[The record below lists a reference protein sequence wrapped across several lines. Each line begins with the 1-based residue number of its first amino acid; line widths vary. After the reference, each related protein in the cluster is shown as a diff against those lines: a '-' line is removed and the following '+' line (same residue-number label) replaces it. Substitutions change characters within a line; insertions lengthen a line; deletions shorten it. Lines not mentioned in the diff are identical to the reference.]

1 MTTSRTALIDS
12 TSNPPWIITKHKVD
26 AVVEKIVG
34 LSHPQR
40 VILFGSYAR
49 GEARPGS
56 DLDVL
61 VIVDDSLQNSRAE
74 SVRLRRALRG
84 ISMPLDIV
92 VARQSDV
99 DQLRD
104 RPGLLYETALRE
116 GHIVYERG

>member
-1 MTTSRTALIDS
+1 MTTSQVAVIDS
-12 TSNPPWIITKHKVD
+12 TLNPPWTITERKVA

-34 LSHPQR
+34 LSQPHR

-49 GEARPGS
+49 GEAQPGS

-84 ISMPLDIV
+84 ISLPLDIIV
-92 VARQSDV
+92 VRQSDLE
-99 DQLRD
+99 QLRD

-116 GHIVYERG
+116 GQVVYERR

>member
-1 MTTSRTALIDS
+1 MTTSQVAVIDS
-12 TSNPPWIITKHKVD
+12 PLNPPWTITERKVA

-34 LSHPQR
+34 LSQPRR

-84 ISMPLDIV
+84 ISLPLDIIV
-92 VARQSDV
+92 VRHSDLE
-99 DQLRD
+99 QLRD
-104 RPGLLYETALRE
+104 RPGLLYEAALRE
-116 GHIVYERG
+116 GQVVYERG